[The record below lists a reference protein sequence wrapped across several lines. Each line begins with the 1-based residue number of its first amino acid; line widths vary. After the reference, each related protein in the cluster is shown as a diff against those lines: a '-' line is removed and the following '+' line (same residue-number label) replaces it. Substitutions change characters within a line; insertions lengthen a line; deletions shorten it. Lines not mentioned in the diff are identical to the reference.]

1 MLGVLYQL
9 DEYAP
14 EEIQVYKYS
23 EWLVNTFIP
32 IAALDTMIEVSMFII
47 LGTQKRSSSV
57 L

>member
-32 IAALDTMIEVSMFII
+32 IAAIDTMIEVSMFII
-47 LGTQKRSSSV
+47 LGTQKHSSSV